1 MAISMM
7 DSGLMTRKVEEV
19 SVEYKSI
26 GVYSYANGNKYEGEV
41 QNDKK
46 DGRGV
51 FEYANK
57 DKYDGLWRDDKK
69 DGKGNSY
76 SNS

>member
-1 MAISMM
+1 MM
-7 DSGLMTRKVEEV
+7 VNGQMTRKVEKV
-19 SVEYKSI
+19 NVKYKNV
-26 GVYSYANGNKYEGEV
+26 GVYTYANGNKYEGEV
-41 QNDKK
+41 QNDHKN
-46 DGRGV
+46 GNGV

-76 SNS
+76 SHS